1 MLDLTGHVLM
11 SGDGLLP
18 MGDKTEAKIDQ
29 DHSGIRALGLTLDW
43 RRINPDAIDLQT
55 IWP

>member
-18 MGDKTEAKIDQ
+18 LGDKTEAKIDQ